1 MGTKQKVMESPS
13 SSSGSRRRI
22 PSLSWFRFTSVVI
35 FLVALD
41 SLVCVGLWLG
51 GGTSSYLEHSVKD
64 FSFTHSTF
72 DLAVVAV
79 ARGFVLIPCLYYLE
93 RYSLLAVSS
102 KSRSRRVSA
111 KKFSRI
117 CRAGVF
123 LLPAVSILYI
133 VVKGSFIIH
142 QLSNGNWEHVDAD
155 MRMHITYRIL
165 CIASLIFSLFEIA
178 IGVAS
183 WYFLGRLVRV
193 QQMQLLINAE
203 EGNEEEEEEEGKK
216 KADLK
221 RLILLAKPVSPPL
234 SLSLILLHVN
244 VL

>member
-1 MGTKQKVMESPS
+1 ML
-13 SSSGSRRRI
+13 
-22 PSLSWFRFTSVVI
+22 SLSWFRFTSVVI

-51 GGTSSYLEHSVKD
+51 GGTSNYLEHSVRD

-72 DLAVVAV
+72 DLAMVAV
-79 ARGFVLIPCLYYLE
+79 ARGILLIPCLYYLE
-93 RYSLLAVSS
+93 RHSLLAVSS
-102 KSRSRRVSA
+102 RSRSRRVSA

-123 LLPAVSILYI
+123 LPPAVSILYI

-142 QLSNGNWEHVDAD
+142 QISNGSWEHVDAD
-155 MRMHITYRIL
+155 ISMHITYRIL
-165 CIASLIFSLFEIA
+165 CVASLVFPLFEVV

-193 QQMQLLINAE
+193 QQVQLLINAE
-203 EGNEEEEEEEGKK
+203 EGNEEEEGEEEEKK

-221 RLILLAKPVSPPL
+221 RLILLAKPVRISYTHTRTHI
-234 SLSLILLHVN
+234 LIVSYFHVYI
-244 VL
+244 L